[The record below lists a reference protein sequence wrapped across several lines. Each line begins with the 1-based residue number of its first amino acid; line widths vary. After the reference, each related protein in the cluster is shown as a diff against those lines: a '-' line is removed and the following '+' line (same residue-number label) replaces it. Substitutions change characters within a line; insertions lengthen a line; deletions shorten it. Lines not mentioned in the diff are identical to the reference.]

1 MLNAYQFGRPCSA
14 LVAFQAQFHHF
25 TDPLHQGVEILGLTV
40 TAAQG
45 GDAGNIVA
53 VLVTLNDDGELSGL
67 LHTPILARSQGATG
81 ASVTPTV
88 FPGGAET
95 AETNV
100 ARTLLSAKG
109 VSGVREA
116 VSGIREN
123 RIRGMPPGM
132 RQSRVPYQGIPSG
145 MPQSLLKQSAFRRC
159 SASSRRNRR
168 LRQPCV
174 LVRPA
179 VIEEVVVTL
188 PDHALDNGEMMGVSE
203 GRPKRPLLDR
213 LHRDPCRPEARLRG
227 GSRRRRGKPRLYR
240 GLKGRQEKDAEKW
253 GGPVMRII

>member
-116 VSGIREN
+116 VSGVREAVSGIREN

-188 PDHALDNGEMMGVSE
+188 PDHALDNCEMMGVSE
-203 GRPKRPLLDR
+203 TRRKRPNGRFWTDSTAIRADLKR
-213 LHRDPCRPEARLRG
+213 ACEAVPAG
-227 GSRRRRGKPRLYR
+227 DGAS
-240 GLKGRQEKDAEKW
+240 
-253 GGPVMRII
+253 PVSTED